1 MPWNEEIFFRLSDLV
16 VNELEPCVGWARK
29 VVPVDI
35 DEETEVAQGT
45 VVFRARGIDPTVPFA
60 PITAA
65 ANLAITNEYAVL
77 FGDNYNAKPTF
88 FITQGE
94 AVSFFNQG
102 VILKE
107 KALKDIYVNGEDE
120 ILTEAQFEGLK
131 LLLERQGIRVEHTL
145 V

>member
-1 MPWNEEIFFRLSDLV
+1 MPFINKPYFILSDLV

-35 DEETEVAQGT
+35 DDETEVAQGT

-77 FGDNYNAKPTF
+77 FGDHYNAKPTF
-88 FITQGE
+88 LVTQGE

-107 KALKDIYVNGEDE
+107 KALKDIYVDVDTP